1 MSQSGLID
9 KLSVLDN
16 ELLDGR
22 ARQRAAD
29 ELGLVL
35 TEDDYI
41 HLKPGTEPRAF
52 VVGKNLARRHLT
64 NAQKAKMPLELCQD
78 STPGGDRRS
87 MRARDHFAKKHRDPE
102 LAQFTRPEA
111 AKLYQT
117 SVSSLNNADKV
128 WGKDSKAPVAV
139 RDVADKETVSLSDA
153 AKVAQHYPQDAQTR
167 ALEAVRQGQ
176 ARTLWRPP
184 PKPS

>member
-1 MSQSGLID
+1 MAKSVKYPVSPHCSRCPEIGPADYKIMLESMSQSGLID

-78 STPGGDRRS
+78 STPGETAGACGPGIILQKNIVIPSWRS
-87 MRARDHFAKKHRDPE
+87 SPGLKPPSCTRHR
-102 LAQFTRPEA
+102 
-111 AKLYQT
+111 
-117 SVSSLNNADKV
+117 SV
-128 WGKDSKAPVAV
+128 P
-139 RDVADKETVSLSDA
+139 
-153 AKVAQHYPQDAQTR
+153 
-167 ALEAVRQGQ
+167 
-176 ARTLWRPP
+176 
-184 PKPS
+184 